1 VGSRGFRVT
10 RRGRMGGNLAT
21 DKGKGQVEM
30 VLGSV
35 EGTKRLRGYPRA
47 MTSRE
52 RIFWRAGYGRGRQPI
67 GRL

>member
-1 VGSRGFRVT
+1 
-10 RRGRMGGNLAT
+10 MGGNLAT